1 MDILDIKPAA
11 DSIANAVIDFGTKL
25 QGAITNLN
33 TVADTL
39 GNNMIKVTN
48 NFFKQLNEVIPR
60 ININIQIK
68 DKEIVE

>member
-11 DSIANAVIDFGTKL
+11 DSIANAVTDFGTKL
-25 QGAITNLN
+25 EASITNLN

-39 GNNMIKVTN
+39 GNNLIKVTN